1 MNKNKYDFNRYKK
14 IYPLVR
20 TKPKFQDFT
29 VVEGLDAETV
39 ILDYVNTHAQTY
51 FFTKSYITIPT
62 ISATPEDENVNVYIT
77 SLTTTSVTIE
87 SSSSFTGSVHV
98 QILKDT
104 SQNV

>member
-1 MNKNKYDFNRYKK
+1 MSSSKYDLNRFKK

-20 TKPKFQDFT
+20 VKPVFQDFT
-29 VVEGLDAETV
+29 VVDGLDAETV

-51 FFTKSYITIPT
+51 FFIKNYVTIPT

-77 SLTTTSVTIE
+77 SLTTNSVTIE